1 MSIKKPRV
9 HAVVVTYN
17 RKKLL
22 EECVNAVLKQSYP
35 VDKLIIIDNN
45 STDGTEAFLKEKKFL
60 DLPVIDY
67 HKLDRIL
74 AGQAVFPKA

>member
-22 EECVNAVLKQSYP
+22 EERKCCF
-35 VDKLIIIDNN
+35 
-45 STDGTEAFLKEKKFL
+45 EA
-60 DLPVIDY
+60 DLSG
-67 HKLDRIL
+67 R
-74 AGQAVFPKA
+74 

>member
-35 VDKLIIIDNN
+35 VDKLIII
-45 STDGTEAFLKEKKFL
+45 
-60 DLPVIDY
+60 
-67 HKLDRIL
+67 
-74 AGQAVFPKA
+74 

>member
-45 STDGTEAFLKEKKFL
+45 STDGTEAF
-60 DLPVIDY
+60 
-67 HKLDRIL
+67 
-74 AGQAVFPKA
+74 